1 MLRLG
6 DTSYEF
12 KVGIDKDMMAGT
24 YLLSFTKTESGN
36 TNVYN
41 NISNIL
47 AVVSSKPNTIVI
59 QKQIVIA
66 LNGGCSLPVKVET
79 ELPPYDDVSI
89 ATTLDEEM
97 VEGLVY
103 MDTLISGYS
112 LDFLWNNTV
121 QYFKFC
127 VKENSQLEDYSK
139 GFANLNLE
147 GTNYES
153 Y

>member
-1 MLRLG
+1 
-6 DTSYEF
+6 
-12 KVGIDKDMMAGT
+12 MAGT

-127 VKENSQLEDYSK
+127 VKENSHLEDYSK
-139 GFANLNLE
+139 GFAKLNLE
-147 GTNYES
+147 GTNFKS

>member
-1 MLRLG
+1 
-6 DTSYEF
+6 
-12 KVGIDKDMMAGT
+12 MAGT

-127 VKENSQLEDYSK
+127 VKESSQLEDYSK

-147 GTNYES
+147 GTNFKS